1 MHFIWERVS
10 LQRIHIVGD
19 IDKRVYSRILNTF
32 EVFLDPMNLPSTDLK
47 IASHLGFLKVT
58 IDNKSKPQTAETR
71 HLFKRT
77 DGKTTFFFI
86 ISNFFFIIIRKNI
99 VATYFDRIIVIKI
112 IYYMFVNFHIICSQI
127 GYHYVPFLNAV
138 NRLHV

>member
-1 MHFIWERVS
+1 MPLFGKEF
-10 LQRIHIVGD
+10 LQRIHIVAD
-19 IDKRVYSRILNTF
+19 IDKRDYSRILNTF
-32 EVFLDPMNLPSTDLK
+32 EVFLVPMNLPSTDLK
-47 IASHLGFLKVT
+47 TASHPVFLKVT

-71 HLFKRT
+71 HPFKRT
-77 DGKTTFFFI
+77 DGKTT
-86 ISNFFFIIIRKNI
+86 FFFIIIRKNI